1 MARDFS
7 AQKGAILQEYLM
19 YFKKLQRICGGKDQ
33 PDTEDVFNQWFLKS
47 GRVLRGNKSGTAEV
61 CTFVS

>member
-1 MARDFS
+1 
-7 AQKGAILQEYLM
+7 M

-47 GRVLRGNKSGTAEV
+47 GRALRGNKSGTAEV